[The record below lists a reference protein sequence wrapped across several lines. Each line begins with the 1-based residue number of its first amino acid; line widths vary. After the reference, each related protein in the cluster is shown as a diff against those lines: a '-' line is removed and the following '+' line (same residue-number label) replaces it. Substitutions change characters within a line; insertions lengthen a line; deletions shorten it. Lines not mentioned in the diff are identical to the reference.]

1 MLKSVNLHTD
11 YMDSLS
17 SCNSSIFFFLVLY
30 FEMYFFLIIIFFFL
44 PVSTDFFYV
53 LKIQASLFIR
63 AAAKRYLESYEK
75 SRVNYVLFCH
85 CVYDQ
90 MRHVNI
96 KHVMPE

>member
-1 MLKSVNLHTD
+1 
-11 YMDSLS
+11 
-17 SCNSSIFFFLVLY
+17 
-30 FEMYFFLIIIFFFL
+30 MYFFSYYYYFL
-44 PVSTDFFYV
+44 LVSTDFFYA
-53 LKIQASLFIR
+53 LKIQASLFTR

-96 KHVMPE
+96 KHAMPE

>member
-1 MLKSVNLHTD
+1 M
-11 YMDSLS
+11 
-17 SCNSSIFFFLVLY
+17 
-30 FEMYFFLIIIFFFL
+30 
-44 PVSTDFFYV
+44 STDFFYV

>member
-17 SCNSSIFFFLVLY
+17 SCISSIFFLPCPLLRNVFFSYYYHFLL
-30 FEMYFFLIIIFFFL
+30 
-44 PVSTDFFYV
+44 VSTYFFYV
-53 LKIQASLFIR
+53 LKIQVSLFIR

-90 MRHVNI
+90 MRHVNV
-96 KHVMPE
+96 KHAVPE